1 MAVCGVCTGHI
12 KMQLKPSTRAE
23 CSQCQRRNKPAP
35 VVTIATPRDLNRRA
49 QREDRERRR
58 VVVCVCQVRN
68 LMKKHVELT
77 CALLLGWPPE
87 RRSERERGG
96 RQRGE
101 SERERG
107 GRKTNRGRKRG
118 ERKRGK
124 KEKMKDRQSQRE
136 IMR

>member
-49 QREDRERRR
+49 QREDRESRR

-87 RRSERERGG
+87 RRSEREREEGD
-96 RQRGE
+96 RGE
-101 SERERG
+101 RAKEKGEGERQIEGERGERERE
-107 GRKTNRGRKRG
+107 
-118 ERKRGK
+118 ERKK
-124 KEKMKDRQSQRE
+124 K
-136 IMR
+136 